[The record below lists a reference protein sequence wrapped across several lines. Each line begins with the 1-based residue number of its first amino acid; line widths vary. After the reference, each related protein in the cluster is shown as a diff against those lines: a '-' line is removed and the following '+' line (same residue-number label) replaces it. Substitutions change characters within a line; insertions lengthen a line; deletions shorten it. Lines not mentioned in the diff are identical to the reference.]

1 MSIPGDILDG
11 LTEEEKNMIQNAK
24 TSEELLLIVKEISD
38 ARKRR
43 TGNTDGS
50 SSDPGK

>member
-1 MSIPGDILDG
+1 MSIPGNILDG

-43 TGNTDGS
+43 TGNTDAL
-50 SSDPGK
+50 